1 MKLRPGSILMKP
13 WMKNGIKNIKEVFI
27 GLFQVKNNFTCT
39 LFYILLLYLAMM
51 LIGSKGNNF
60 IESWFTTITILLT
73 VGVFA
78 YTISEIA
85 NIINSINKDS

>member
-1 MKLRPGSILMKP
+1 
-13 WMKNGIKNIKEVFI
+13 
-27 GLFQVKNNFTCT
+27 
-39 LFYILLLYLAMM
+39 MM

-60 IESWFTTITILLT
+60 LESWFTTITILLT

-85 NIINSINKDS
+85 NIIDDINRES

>member
-1 MKLRPGSILMKP
+1 MNYAIWSYIIIILVV
-13 WMKNGIKNIKEVFI
+13 IDI
-27 GLFQVKNNFTCT
+27 
-39 LFYILLLYLAMM
+39 
-51 LIGSKGNNF
+51 IGSKGNNF